1 MSLWNPFRRKQVV
14 DTEAARR
21 ERLLQFGRI
30 ADGLIIDIGA
40 ADTED
45 SGVIYYTYE
54 SNGVDYQSSQKLNDE
69 QQQRPLAYAP
79 GASITVRY
87 DPHQP
92 ANSVVV

>member
-1 MSLWNPFRRKQVV
+1 MKLSNPFRRKRP

-21 ERLLQFGRI
+21 ERLLQQGRI
-30 ADGLIIDIGA
+30 ADGTIIDIGA
-40 ADTED
+40 TD
-45 SGVIYYTYE
+45 SNDEGVIYYTYE
-54 SNGVDYQSSQKLNDE
+54 IGGVDYQSSQTLSPE
-69 QQQRPLAYAP
+69 QHQRPLDYSP